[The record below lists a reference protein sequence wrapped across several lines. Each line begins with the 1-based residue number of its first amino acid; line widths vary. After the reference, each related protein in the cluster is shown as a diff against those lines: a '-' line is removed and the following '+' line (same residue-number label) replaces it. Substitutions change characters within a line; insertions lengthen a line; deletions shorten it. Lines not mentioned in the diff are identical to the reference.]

1 MEIKEGA
8 NLETKVF
15 LELLCNGKGVSGY
28 EYTTKDTIISAF
40 EEYADEI
47 KEDKL
52 GNIIALKKGSSN
64 TGNVKIML
72 AAHMDEIG
80 LMVKDIEENGFIR
93 FTNVG
98 GIDPRT
104 ILGQEVIVHGKE
116 DLFGVI
122 GSKPPHLQEPSEHDK
137 AINMEDMIIDI
148 GYSKEKVDELVNIG
162 DTITIRRT
170 MVNLQGS
177 RIAAKALDDRAGVAV
192 IYECIKELSKMK
204 HDADVYFVSTVQE
217 EVSMAGALVSTYRIN
232 PDIGIAVDV
241 GFGTTPE
248 LSKSNSIELGKG
260 PGITLGGNIHP
271 TLRKKLT
278 EVAGEYNIPHQME
291 INPGLT
297 GTDAR
302 AMMITREGIP
312 SLVLSIPLRYMHTSV
327 EVVDMVD
334 IKHTA
339 KLLAFFIASISNV
352 NLEGLLC
359 Y

>member
-1 MEIKEGA
+1 
-8 NLETKVF
+8 LDTKVL
-15 LELLCNGKGVSGY
+15 LELLCNGNGVSGY
-28 EYTTKDTIISAF
+28 EHNLQDGIISAF
-40 EEYADEI
+40 NKYADDI
-47 KEDKL
+47 KTDKL
-52 GNIIALKKGSSN
+52 GNVIALKKGSAD
-64 TGNVKIML
+64 TDNVKIML

-93 FTNVG
+93 FTNIG

-137 AINMEDMIIDI
+137 AIKMEDMIIDI
-148 GYSKEKVDELVNIG
+148 GYSKERVDELVSIG
-162 DTITIRRT
+162 DVITIRRSLT
-170 MVNLQGS
+170 NLQGS
-177 RIAAKALDDRAGVAV
+177 RVASKALDDRAGIAV
-192 IYECIKELSKMK
+192 IYETIKELNKMK
-204 HDADVYFVSTVQE
+204 HEADVYFVSTIQE
-217 EVSMAGALVSTYRIN
+217 EVGMAGAIVSTFGIN

-241 GFGTTPE
+241 GFGATPE
-248 LSKSNSIELGKG
+248 LSKADSIELGKG

-271 TLRKKLT
+271 GLRKKLT
-278 EVAGEYNIPHQME
+278 EVAGEYNIPFQME
-291 INPGLT
+291 ITPGLT

-302 AMMITREGIP
+302 AMIITREGVP

-334 IKHTA
+334 IKHSA
-339 KLLAFFIASISNV
+339 KLLAFFIASISNE

>member
-1 MEIKEGA
+1 MLNIDFLKSLSNHNGISGF
-8 NLETKVF
+8 ETTLNEKVIT
-15 LELLCNGKGVSGY
+15 Y
-28 EYTTKDTIISAF
+28 F
-40 EEYADEI
+40 EKYADEVSV
-47 KEDKL
+47 DKL
-52 GNIIALKKGSSN
+52 GNITVLKRGNSSGN
-64 TGNVKIML
+64 NVKIML

-116 DLFGVI
+116 NLFGVI
-122 GSKPPHLQEPSEHDK
+122 GAKPPHLQDAEEQNK
-137 AINMEDMIIDI
+137 AIKMEDMTIDI
-148 GYSKEKVDELVNIG
+148 GHPYEKVKELVKLG
-162 DTITIRRT
+162 DSITINRSIIELKNNR
-170 MVNLQGS
+170 VSG
-177 RIAAKALDDRAGVAV
+177 KALDDRAGVVALF
-192 IYECIKELSKMK
+192 ECIKELNNLN
-204 HDADVYFVSTVQE
+204 HEADVYLVLTVQE
-217 EVSMAGALVSTYRIN
+217 EVGMAGAFTSTYRIN

-248 LSKSNSIELGKG
+248 LDKSDSIELGAG

-271 TLRKKLT
+271 GLRKKLVST
-278 EVAGEYNIPHQME
+278 AKEYNIPHQME
-291 INPGLT
+291 ISVGPT

-302 AMMITREGIP
+302 AMQITRKGIP

-327 EVVDMVD
+327 EVIDMID
-334 IKHTA
+334 IKHTG
-339 KLLAFFIASISNV
+339 KLLAFFIKEISNE